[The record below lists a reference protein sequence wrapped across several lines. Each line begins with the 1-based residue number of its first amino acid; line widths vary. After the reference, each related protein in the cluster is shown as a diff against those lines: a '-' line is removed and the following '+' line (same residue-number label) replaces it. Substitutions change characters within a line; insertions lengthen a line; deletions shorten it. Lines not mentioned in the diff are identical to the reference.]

1 MECSSTA
8 TAGSV
13 WRPGSRPSPMED
25 EGTVEQWHCFLRI
38 RILGT
43 HWQQRPYGYAALA
56 AAVAACRLKVG
67 IRGHP
72 CKPCAAPRPFR
83 GARARSSL
91 TETTGNCSLAGPRV
105 LILSMNLCNQPI
117 EGLNLIGR
125 PASQV
130 RRRPGP
136 AVAAPPARAPLAAG
150 LERRPTRF
158 LGNRF
163 LRACRV
169 PCKLLAQHWAR
180 AVRPAASRWRS
191 GGGRSGSNDE
201 RPSWWSPGPSGAL
214 APRGC
219 HSHAMRCDP
228 IGSSAAHRISH
239 ALRLTK
245 RGC

>member
-13 WRPGSRPSPMED
+13 WKPGSRPSPMED

-125 PASQV
+125 PARRV
-130 RRRPGP
+130 RRRP
-136 AVAAPPARAPLAAG
+136 AVPAPPARAPLAAG

-180 AVRPAASRWRS
+180 SVRQPPGGDLAVDDRDRTMSGRRGGPRVRP
-191 GGGRSGSNDE
+191 GR
-201 RPSWWSPGPSGAL
+201 
-214 APRGC
+214 
-219 HSHAMRCDP
+219 
-228 IGSSAAHRISH
+228 
-239 ALRLTK
+239 
-245 RGC
+245 